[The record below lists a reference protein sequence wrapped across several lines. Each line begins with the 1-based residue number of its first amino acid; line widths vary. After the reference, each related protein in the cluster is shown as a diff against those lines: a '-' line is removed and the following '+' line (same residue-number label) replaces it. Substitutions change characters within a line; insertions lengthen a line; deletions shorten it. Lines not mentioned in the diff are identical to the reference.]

1 MVTNDYAERLIEKY
15 GDMCLRLAFSYLK
28 NLPDSEGAVQDVFL
42 KYSRRTFHL
51 KATNTKKLG
60 LYARQ

>member
-28 NLPDSEGAVQDVFL
+28 NIPASEDAVQDVFIKVL
-42 KYSRRTFHL
+42 EKNLSIES
-51 KATNTKKLG
+51 N
-60 LYARQ
+60 